1 MSVRRS
7 RARRGISDRWVPS
20 VLRVTLVLVL
30 VVGLAGLA
38 IGTYIFSGH
47 DLVGR
52 SGPSVAVPLSPG
64 AVGDGAGSSS
74 AGTAA
79 ASAAA
84 DSSRPSDTPAPA
96 AAQTRVTAAKVTA
109 KGSITT
115 TTPASANSPFEQQV
129 LALTNAQRTA
139 AGCPTL
145 TWNAT
150 LASVARAHSQDM
162 AAKNYFDHNTLT
174 GTTPA
179 QRLTAVGYT
188 YRQMAENIAAGQ
200 ATPADVMA
208 SWMNSA
214 GHKAN
219 ILNCALTELG
229 VGYATGGTYRTYWT
243 QDFGTR

>member
-1 MSVRRS
+1 MPVRRS

-38 IGTYIFSGH
+38 FGTYIFSGH
-47 DLVGR
+47 HLVGQ

-74 AGTAA
+74 AEGTAA

-96 AAQTRVTAAKVTA
+96 ASSVAAQTRATAAKVTA
-109 KGSITT
+109 KGGISTT
-115 TTPASANSPFEQQV
+115 TQPAAR
-129 LALTNAQRTA
+129 TTA
-139 AGCPTL
+139 ASS
-145 TWNAT
+145 AV
-150 LASVARAHSQDM
+150 SVS
-162 AAKNYFDHNTLT
+162 AAKNYFDHNSPS

-179 QRLTAVGYT
+179 QRLSAAGYT
-188 YRQMAENIAAGQ
+188 YTQMAENIAAGQ

-208 SWMNSA
+208 S
-214 GHKAN
+214 
-219 ILNCALTELG
+219 
-229 VGYATGGTYRTYWT
+229 
-243 QDFGTR
+243 

>member
-1 MSVRRS
+1 MPVRRS
-7 RARRGISDRWVPS
+7 RARRGIGDRWVPS
-20 VLRVTLVLVL
+20 VLRVTLVFVL

-38 IGTYIFSGH
+38 FGTYIFSGH

-74 AGTAA
+74 AEGTA

-96 AAQTRVTAAKVTA
+96 ASSVAAQTRATAA
-109 KGSITT
+109 S
-115 TTPASANSPFEQQV
+115 SAV
-129 LALTNAQRTA
+129 
-139 AGCPTL
+139 
-145 TWNAT
+145 
-150 LASVARAHSQDM
+150 SVS
-162 AAKNYFDHNTLT
+162 AAKNYVDHNSPS

-179 QRLTAVGYT
+179 QRLSAAGYIYT
-188 YRQMAENIAAGQ
+188 QMAENIAAGQ
-200 ATPADVMA
+200 ATAADVMA

-214 GHKAN
+214 GHKAT

-229 VGYATGGTYRTYWT
+229 VGYATGGTYGSYWA